1 MNILIILDVIWI
13 HLDWQ
18 EGDIAFLKNM
28 LDDGRTQCVELL
40 AVNFRSVDMSVN
52 KVKKLK
58 LYACLG
64 TTAWNLWGSASK
76 TPYILNL
83 GIRCSWVV
91 SFMLQ
96 QL

>member
-1 MNILIILDVIWI
+1 
-13 HLDWQ
+13 
-18 EGDIAFLKNM
+18 M

-64 TTAWNLWGSASK
+64 TTA
-76 TPYILNL
+76 
-83 GIRCSWVV
+83 
-91 SFMLQ
+91 
-96 QL
+96 